1 MSRRDL
7 KSSVP
12 DNSDISDEEVLT
24 QTSTSSNYT
33 ASSSHCQS
41 PEVNNEQ
48 TPKKTFKSPLKKKI
62 KRSQPD
68 DIDTRLLQIEEE
80 KLKCFQKSANDPDAQ
95 FLMSLLPFLKDIPK
109 HRKLMVR
116 AKLQQVLMDEQHSI
130 TSVGLYDNSSDSS
143 QYSVFQQLPEDD
155 LTRYVTQFNPNNNN

>member
-41 PEVNNEQ
+41 PEVNDEQ

-95 FLMSLLPFLKDIPK
+95 FLMSLLPF
-109 HRKLMVR
+109 
-116 AKLQQVLMDEQHSI
+116 
-130 TSVGLYDNSSDSS
+130 
-143 QYSVFQQLPEDD
+143 
-155 LTRYVTQFNPNNNN
+155 

>member
-1 MSRRDL
+1 M
-7 KSSVP
+7 
-12 DNSDISDEEVLT
+12 
-24 QTSTSSNYT
+24 
-33 ASSSHCQS
+33 
-41 PEVNNEQ
+41 
-48 TPKKTFKSPLKKKI
+48 
-62 KRSQPD
+62 KRSQTD

-80 KLKCFQKSANDPDAQ
+80 KLKCFQKSANDPDVQ

-130 TSVGLYDNSSDSS
+130 TSVGIYDNSSDSS

-155 LTRYVTQFNPNNNN
+155 LTHYVTQFNPNNNN